1 MVQRTINLKTLQM
14 KNYKILLFTFLI
26 APLFCFSQEQ
36 AKDSIVDKPER
47 DAFESSTLVDNQTNV
62 VFQKN
67 TLEVM
72 MQHRFDYLNRENS
85 LLGIYG
91 SANIRI
97 GASYSILDWLNV
109 GYGITKTNITSDFS
123 IKAALLRQTRSGRIP
138 LSVTYYGNMAID
150 GRTKDLNYSILIG
163 SDNPPPH
170 PDVDQG
176 LFLSKQ
182 DRYSYFHQLII
193 ARRFNSKLSLQVAP
207 SLTHFNAVNYGYEND
222 RFSIAFGGR
231 YKISAQT
238 SIIFDYT
245 QPITQLDNPDYPNK
259 SLNNPGF
266 SLGAEFATSGHAFQ
280 IFIANYKGIL
290 PQYNT
295 MKNSNDFFDGTSGM
309 LIGFNITRRYNF

>member
-1 MVQRTINLKTLQM
+1 
-14 KNYKILLFTFLI
+14 
-26 APLFCFSQEQ
+26 
-36 AKDSIVDKPER
+36 
-47 DAFESSTLVDNQTNV
+47 

-67 TLEVM
+67 TLEIM
-72 MQHRFDYLNRENS
+72 MQHRFDYLNRDNS

-123 IKAALLRQTRSGRIP
+123 VKAAILRQTRSGRIP
-138 LSVTYYGNMAID
+138 ISITYYGNIAID
-150 GRTKDLNYSILIG
+150 GRSVDLKEPLPQPN
-163 SDNPPPH
+163 
-170 PDVDQG
+170 VDAG
-176 LFLSKQ
+176 YFLTKQ
-182 DRYSYFHQLII
+182 DRYSNFHQLII
-193 ARRFNSKLSLQVAP
+193 AKRFNSDLSLQIAP
-207 SLTHFNAVNYGYEND
+207 SLSHFNAVNYGYEND

-231 YKISAQT
+231 YKISPQT

-245 QPITQLDNPDYPNK
+245 QPITKLDNPDYPNK

-266 SLGAEFATSGHAFQ
+266 SIGAEFSTSGHAFQ
-280 IFIANYKGIL
+280 LFIANYKGIV
-290 PQYNT
+290 PQYNN